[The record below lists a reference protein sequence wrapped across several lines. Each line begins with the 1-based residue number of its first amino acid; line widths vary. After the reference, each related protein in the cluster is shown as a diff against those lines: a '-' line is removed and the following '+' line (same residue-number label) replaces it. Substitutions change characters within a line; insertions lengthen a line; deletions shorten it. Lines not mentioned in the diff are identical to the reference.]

1 MVGKQLTKRYT
12 LKKCTLPC
20 TKGALKQNLLKPD
33 DMFYSK
39 LKTWR
44 IVAEVFQFYAAH
56 LIYAFY

>member
-39 LKTWR
+39 LKT
-44 IVAEVFQFYAAH
+44 
-56 LIYAFY
+56 